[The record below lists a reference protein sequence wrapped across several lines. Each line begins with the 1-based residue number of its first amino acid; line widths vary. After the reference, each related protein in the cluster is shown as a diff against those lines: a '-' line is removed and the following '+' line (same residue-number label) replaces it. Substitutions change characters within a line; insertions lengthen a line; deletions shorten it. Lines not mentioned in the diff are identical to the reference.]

1 MKSFQQFLQEKFYG
15 YKSRGG
21 NSPSK
26 LMAKKV
32 NPSKPFLFKSEHKPF
47 IPDQKDKI

>member
-15 YKSRGG
+15 YNSRGG
-21 NSPSK
+21 HSPNK

-32 NPSKPFLFKSEHKPF
+32 NPSKAFRFKAEYKPY
-47 IPDQKDKI
+47 IPNQKDKI